1 MNQKERDEFMS
12 ECVDE
17 LMTIYSYRYSSSNCF
32 GELIDELMNY
42 PDMTIR
48 DFFEMYE
55 PEEEEEEEEEE
66 DSEDSED
73 SQAQA
78 QWH

>member
-17 LMTIYSYRYSSSNCF
+17 LMRIYSYRYNSRQCF
-32 GELIDELMNY
+32 GELIDELMEY
-42 PDMTIR
+42 PDMKIR

-55 PEEEEEEEEEE
+55 PEEEEEE

-73 SQAQA
+73 SQA
-78 QWH
+78 

>member
-17 LMTIYSYRYSSSNCF
+17 LMRIYPYRYSSRHCF
-32 GELIDELMNY
+32 GELIDELMKY
-42 PDMTIR
+42 PDITIR

-55 PEEEEEEEEEE
+55 PEDEEEE

-73 SQAQA
+73 SQA
-78 QWH
+78 

>member
-17 LMTIYSYRYSSSNCF
+17 LMRIYSYRYSSSNCF

-55 PEEEEEEEEEE
+55 PEEEEEEEEVE
-66 DSEDSED
+66 DLEDSED
-73 SQAQA
+73 SQA
-78 QWH
+78 

>member
-1 MNQKERDEFMS
+1 MNKKERDEFMS

-17 LMTIYSYRYSSSNCF
+17 LMRIYSYRYSSRNCF

-73 SQAQA
+73 SQA
-78 QWH
+78 

>member
-17 LMTIYSYRYSSSNCF
+17 LMRIYSYRYSSRNCF

-73 SQAQA
+73 SQA
-78 QWH
+78 

>member
-17 LMTIYSYRYSSSNCF
+17 LMRIYSYRYSSRHCF
-32 GELIDELMNY
+32 RELIDELMKY
-42 PDMTIR
+42 PDITIR

-55 PEEEEEEEEEE
+55 PEDEEEE

-73 SQAQA
+73 SQA
-78 QWH
+78 

>member
-32 GELIDELMNY
+32 GELIDELR
-42 PDMTIR
+42 IILI
-48 DFFEMYE
+48 
-55 PEEEEEEEEEE
+55 
-66 DSEDSED
+66 
-73 SQAQA
+73 
-78 QWH
+78 

>member
-55 PEEEEEEEEEE
+55 PEEEEEKEE
-66 DSEDSED
+66 DLEDLEDSED
-73 SQAQA
+73 SQA
-78 QWH
+78 

>member
-73 SQAQA
+73 SQA
-78 QWH
+78 

>member
-1 MNQKERDEFMS
+1 MNQKERDEFLS

-17 LMTIYSYRYSSSNCF
+17 LMRIYYYRYSSRHCF
-32 GELIDELMNY
+32 GELIDELMKY
-42 PDMTIR
+42 PDITIR

-55 PEEEEEEEEEE
+55 PEDEEEE

-73 SQAQA
+73 SQA
-78 QWH
+78 

>member
-17 LMTIYSYRYSSSNCF
+17 LMNYYSYQYSTSRCF
-32 GELIDELMNY
+32 GALIDELMKF

-48 DFFEMYE
+48 DFFERYEPE
-55 PEEEEEEEEEE
+55 PEEEEDEE
-66 DSEDSED
+66 
-73 SQAQA
+73 
-78 QWH
+78 

>member
-48 DFFEMYE
+48 DFFEMNE

-73 SQAQA
+73 SQA
-78 QWH
+78 